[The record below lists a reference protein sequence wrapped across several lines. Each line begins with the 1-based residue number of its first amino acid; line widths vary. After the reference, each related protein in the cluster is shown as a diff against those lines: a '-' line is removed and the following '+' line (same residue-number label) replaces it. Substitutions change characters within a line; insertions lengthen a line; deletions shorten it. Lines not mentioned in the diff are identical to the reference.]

1 MLMPITL
8 TPGAQIRHVG
18 TYDDIQSLT
27 QSTATAEQAISL
39 TSQITT
45 IDGGTGTGFSRGR
58 FGLASGA
65 AEGFRKTILMLS
77 TGEAYVRVTN
87 TATGEQ
93 AGVVTYVSAT
103 ALSNETPTVASATG
117 VLVLNQKGDFMDLLH
132 ADSTWFVMVSRATVA
147 TAT

>member
-1 MLMPITL
+1 MAITL
-8 TPGAQIRHVG
+8 TPGSQIRYVG

-45 IDGGTGTGFSRGR
+45 IDGGTGTGFARGR
-58 FGLASGA
+58 FNLATGA
-65 AEGFRKTILMLS
+65 AEGFRKTVLMLS
-77 TGEAYVRVTN
+77 TGEAYVRISN

-93 AGVVTYVSAT
+93 AGVVTYV
-103 ALSNETPTVASATG
+103 
-117 VLVLNQKGDFMDLLH
+117 LH
-132 ADSTWFVMVSRATVA
+132 AESTWFVMVSRATVA